1 MIPTPRALAELAMRR
16 QEELSLQLST
26 AQSTPGASLLPD
38 VLRRAI
44 VTVSV
49 CHETLRALQASLEN
63 GGRASDNRAASSPM
77 PLEGGGEVR
86 GRYGFVADL
95 MNGAGLHE
103 IGNGGKLGRAHLA
116 LAVDSALLSY
126 GDLLC
131 ARDQGEQ
138 RKALDSL
145 LDYFETLHADSA
157 SGASD
162 PLNPIAE
169 GSRRIRVVVNT
180 RRSIA
185 DASNSHYRDL
195 DSFAIEGTAWS
206 YCAALLT
213 EAFRRGAEVSA
224 DVRAAVRAVDEIRSG
239 LERPAASASRG
250 ASATTR
256 FDEPAPAL
264 RQPGEAVRR

>member
-26 AQSTPGASLLPD
+26 AQSATGATLLPD

-49 CHETLRALQASLEN
+49 CHETLRALQASLAN
-63 GGRASDNRAASSPM
+63 GARTHDRRAVSSPM
-77 PLEGGGEVR
+77 PMEGGGEVR

-95 MNGAGLHE
+95 MNGAGFHE
-103 IGNGGKLGRAHLA
+103 IGNGGTLGRAHLT
-116 LAVDSALLSY
+116 LAVDSALLAY

-131 ARDQGEQ
+131 ARDQGAQ

-145 LDYFETLHADSA
+145 LDYFDSLQLDSPGSTA
-157 SGASD
+157 G
-162 PLNPIAE
+162 LNPIAE
-169 GSRRIRVVVNT
+169 GSRRIRVVLAA

-185 DASNSHYRDL
+185 DSSNSHYRDL
-195 DSFAIEGTAWS
+195 ESFAIEGTAWS
-206 YCAALLT
+206 YCAALLA
-213 EAFRRGAEVSA
+213 EAFRRGGEGSI

-239 LERPAASASRG
+239 LERPGVAAGRPGSAAARLE
-250 ASATTR
+250 
-256 FDEPAPAL
+256 EPTGRSSDLAKP
-264 RQPGEAVRR
+264 